1 MLASEGVNGTIAA
14 PSSEAAD
21 AFLAHM
27 RCDPRF
33 SDIDFKPS
41 GSEKVPFHRM
51 HVKVK
56 REIVTMGKE
65 GIDPAHF
72 TGKYVE
78 PLELKAW
85 LDAGEEVVLVD
96 TRNGYEVRLGTF
108 RGALDPGI
116 QTFRTFPRWVEDTL
130 GSHKNARIVTFCT
143 GGIRCEKATAFM
155 RQNGFEDVWQLR
167 GGILKYFEDVARPL
181 TTETSPEIT
190 QATEDSCGKPREA
203 ALQQTLDTRDTHY
216 KGHCFVFDYRVAVDQ
231 SLAPS
236 NEHAL
241 CYACRAPLSSLD
253 LTSPLY
259 VLERQ
264 CPYCAEEVCAR
275 EAAEAL
281 RREQGRAAAQARR
294 QERRAKAKAL
304 RSQGVGTSQVSPV
317 STVPDGH
324 AHEEPVLDAPSAQ
337 PHLLKADTMPP
348 SRPFS

>member
-1 MLASEGVNGTIAA
+1 MLASEGINGTIAA

-21 AFLAHM
+21 EFLAHM
-27 RCDPRF
+27 RRDQRF

-85 LDAGEEVVLVD
+85 LDAGEDVVLVD
-96 TRNGYEVRLGTF
+96 TRNDYEVRLGTF

-116 QTFRTFPRWVEDTL
+116 RTFRTFPQWVEDTL
-130 GSHKNARIVTFCT
+130 GSRKDARIVTFCT

-155 RQNGFEDVWQLR
+155 RQQGFEDVWQLH

-181 TTETSPEIT
+181 TTETPPSHMPK
-190 QATEDSCGKPREA
+190 TEDAPGKRQNA
-203 ALQQTLDTRDTHY
+203 APEQTHDMRDTHY
-216 KGHCFVFDYRVAVDQ
+216 DGHCFVFDYRVAVDQ
-231 SLAPS
+231 TLAPS

-253 LTSPLY
+253 LSSPLY
-259 VLERQ
+259 VFERQ
-264 CPYCAEEVCAR
+264 CPYCAEEVQAR
-275 EAAEAL
+275 EVAEAL
-281 RREQGRAAAQARR
+281 RKEQSRVEAQARR

-304 RSQGVGTSQVSPV
+304 RIQGSTIHVAVASESEVPVG
-317 STVPDGH
+317 
-324 AHEEPVLDAPSAQ
+324 
-337 PHLLKADTMPP
+337 HLHSDP
-348 SRPFS
+348 